1 MPNYYPVMLDIRGRL
16 AIVVGGDRIAAE
28 KAAGLSASG
37 AKVRVISSEFCGE
50 LLRQGEHKQVTLQH
64 TAYEPGDLAGAFVV
78 IAATNDPQLVQTI
91 WNETQERGQLLNI
104 VDVPQYCSFIL
115 PSILRREQ
123 LTIAVSTEG
132 ASPSLAKRI
141 RHSLEESFPAE
152 YGLYLRLASLART
165 HLRNNG
171 VPYDRRDDFFK
182 DYYASDVL
190 HILSEGNTT
199 EAIALIAAL
208 LQDYGID
215 VAVSALETAL
225 KQEKEEE
232 PGQGQ
237 ALPVHVSPGDSIET
251 GERGRAC
258 QQ

>member
-16 AIVVGGDRIAAE
+16 AIVVGGDRVAAE

-37 AKVRVISSEFCGE
+37 AQVRVISREFCDE
-50 LLRQGEHKQVTLQH
+50 LLRQGEHGQVSLQRK
-64 TAYEPGDLAGAFVV
+64 AYEPGDLAGAFVV

-141 RHSLEESFPAE
+141 RHSLEERFPAE

-190 HILSEGNTT
+190 YTLSEGNTT

-208 LQDYGID
+208 LRNYGID
-215 VAVSALETAL
+215 IAASTLETEM

-232 PGQGQ
+232 
-237 ALPVHVSPGDSIET
+237 HVNSD
-251 GERGRAC
+251 A
-258 QQ
+258 